1 MSAIVETAPTRIHA
15 SADVSDR
22 ASIGRG
28 VRIWNRA
35 QVREGAVLGDNCIV
49 GKDAYIDQGV
59 EIGANVKIQNGAQL
73 YHGVTVED
81 GVFIGPQACLTNDLR
96 PRAINPDG
104 SLKGASDWQ
113 VTPIRIC
120 YGASVGAGAI
130 VLPGVT
136 VGRFAMIAA
145 GAVVTRDVPPHG
157 LVMGVPARLTGY
169 ACACGEVLAVQD
181 ERGRCASCGATVELG
196 TL

>member
-1 MSAIVETAPTRIHA
+1 MSALAEMTRIHA

-22 ASIGRG
+22 AIIGRG

-59 EIGANVKIQNGAQL
+59 HVGANTKIQNAAL
-73 YHGVTVED
+73 IYHGVTIEA

-104 SLKGASDWQ
+104 SQKAAADWQ

-120 YGASVGAGAI
+120 YGASIGAGAI

-136 VGRFAMIAA
+136 VGRFAMVAA
-145 GAVVTRDVPPHG
+145 GSVVTRDIPAHG
-157 LVMGVPARLTGY
+157 LVMGVPARLAGY
-169 ACACGEVLAVQD
+169 VCSCGHALSIGNGWGSCTE
-181 ERGRCASCGATVELG
+181 CGATVEVGLPE
-196 TL
+196 